1 MSLKAGRVGV
11 RPDQVDAQGYITG
24 SGGGGGGGASGKY
37 VIDELFTPASVS
49 TSDVLTLSKA
59 YTDYDMIVIRVT
71 YSGSGIDNVTL
82 ENHFVTDL
90 LVNGSYIG
98 MNNDV
103 QYFWVT
109 ITGENKMT
117 VGAYTVPTT
126 NLKFGVYG
134 IKFNDTEVE
143 SNE

>member
-24 SGGGGGGGASGKY
+24 SGGGGGGGTSGKY

-59 YTDYDMIVIRVT
+59 YTDYDMIVLWAT
-71 YSGSGIDNVTL
+71 FSGSGIDNVTL
-82 ENHFVTDL
+82 ENHFVTYL
-90 LVNGSYIG
+90 LKTGSYIG
-98 MNNDV
+98 INNDV
-103 QYFWVT
+103 QYLWVT
-109 ITGENKMT
+109 ITGENKLT
-117 VGAYTVPTT
+117 VGSSTVPTT
-126 NLKFGVYG
+126 NFKFGVYG

-143 SNE
+143 NNE